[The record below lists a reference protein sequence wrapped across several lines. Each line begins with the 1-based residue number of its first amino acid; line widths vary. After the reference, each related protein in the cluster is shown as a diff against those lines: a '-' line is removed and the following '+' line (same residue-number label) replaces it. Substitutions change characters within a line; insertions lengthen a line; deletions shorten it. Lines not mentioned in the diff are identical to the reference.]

1 MADPL
6 TMLAIVGMG
15 TSIAGGIAGQQAAN
29 EAAAKAQQAANFN
42 AKIIERDVNLLENQ
56 RTILNKNQLI
66 SNKRKRMLFGKVQ
79 GEVVANYAYAG
90 IDVAEGTPMRVLRE
104 NARELEYELTV
115 DKMNNYIANMQINDA
130 QTDAR
135 LTAELTRMEG
145 GATAGALRARGTQ
158 SLLSGFGSA
167 ARFGYST
174 LGGSYTN
181 PTGTG

>member
-6 TMLAIVGMG
+6 TMLAVVGMG
-15 TSIAGGIAGQQAAN
+15 TSVAGGIAGQQASK
-29 EAAAKAQQAANFN
+29 EAAAKAQEAANFN

-56 RTILNKNQLI
+56 RTILNANQVI
-66 SNKRKRMLFGKVQ
+66 SNKRKRMLFRKVQ
-79 GEVVANYAYAG
+79 GDVVANYSYGG
-90 IDVAEGTPMRVLRE
+90 IDVAQGTPMKVLRE

-130 QTDAR
+130 QTDAL
-135 LTAELTRMEG
+135 LTAQLTRMEG

-158 SLLSGFGSA
+158 SLISGFGSA
-167 ARFGYST
+167 ARFGYSA